1 MTSTPTEERVQRAA
15 RKLEQMLD
23 ERSLSTMSIDI
34 ARAILEAADAPE
46 TQKVD
51 IPVTREM
58 ENHGLTAYWH
68 DTIAFKSVSDG
79 WNDKARNQ
87 VARVYRAM
95 RPLEPEPVVTQE
107 VAMAM
112 YTAYEN
118 TLGRLDHIPCAQAV
132 LSAAH
137 RVLRG
142 K

>member
-15 RKLEQMLD
+15 RKLLILFPNSSAAYAE
-23 ERSLSTMSIDI
+23 SH

-46 TQKVD
+46 PQKVV
-51 IPVTREM
+51 VT
-58 ENHGLTAYWH
+58 
-68 DTIAFKSVSDG
+68 SDMLDAG
-79 WNDKARNQ
+79 FGAAHAQRCPNSDDLVRI
-87 VARVYRAM
+87 YTAM

-112 YTAYEN
+112 YTAYE
-118 TLGRLDHIPCAQAV
+118 TTIGRMDEIPCAQAV